1 MVNKYSQVAW
11 GGGRWKRSWVV
22 AAAALAAATSASAK
36 TKRSIYRLND
46 CLDSVMSEERKTV
59 IVGQSKP
66 ILNYVTACITMFNGG
81 AQKVV
86 LRARGEAI
94 NMSVDVAQMLKK
106 RFMSN
111 VQISNITI
119 DGESVTSKD
128 GRQLNLP
135 VIEIEL
141 SVPQ

>member
-1 MVNKYSQVAW
+1 
-11 GGGRWKRSWVV
+11 
-22 AAAALAAATSASAK
+22 
-36 TKRSIYRLND
+36 
-46 CLDSVMSEERKTV
+46 
-59 IVGQSKP
+59 
-66 ILNYVTACITMFNGG
+66 MFNGG

-111 VQISNITI
+111 VEISNITI